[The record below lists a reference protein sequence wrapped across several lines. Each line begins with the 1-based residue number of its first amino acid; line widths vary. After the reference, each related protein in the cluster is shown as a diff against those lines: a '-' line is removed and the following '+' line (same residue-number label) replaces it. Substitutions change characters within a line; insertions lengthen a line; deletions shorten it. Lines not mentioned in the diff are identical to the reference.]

1 MKTKKGGTLM
11 YIKKAS
17 EAVKQKLKECGGRV
31 TVYTLTGLP
40 CKIAAESDGRS
51 FTSDKLPI
59 KPPYTYDVFDIIVD
73 LLQENNGRARKG
85 NGRSYKLGA
94 PECDDMTV
102 VGIIAYKYA
111 GKKTGQSVFDPVFVL
126 SAVLEWAGVVKNERG
141 MLILSPDYMQK
152 H

>member
-1 MKTKKGGTLM
+1 
-11 YIKKAS
+11 
-17 EAVKQKLKECGGRV
+17 
-31 TVYTLTGLP
+31 
-40 CKIAAESDGRS
+40 
-51 FTSDKLPI
+51 
-59 KPPYTYDVFDIIVD
+59 
-73 LLQENNGRARKG
+73 
-85 NGRSYKLGA
+85 
-94 PECDDMTV
+94 MTV